1 MPTTKRQPEP
11 GVIARLLEQPHRF
24 RFVQSINI
32 LLAALQRAGVSYERA
47 FRDVIRFRNNLSL
60 SFPASEIQALEV
72 ERKAA
77 PAAKVASTDVATA
90 FEDVRK
96 IRITPAFIGLL
107 GAAGTLPLHDSERLA
122 AQQHVD
128 RDASQHELID
138 VFSNRMIGLFYET
151 WGKYRVEHGLQIHG
165 KDGLLPM
172 LIALAGHRS
181 GEEGQQAG
189 AGASQLSAAAY
200 YAGILRTRPV
210 SASAIERVLCDHF
223 AIPVRVEPLVG
234 CWDEIPPGR
243 RSTFGGNAPVLGR
256 GAVLGT
262 RLWRHDMRA
271 RLQIGPLDETAL
283 ARFLPGGSSRRTLAE
298 MMAIF
303 AVPMIAWEVR
313 LLLAAPCVKRL
324 TLTTKTEPRKLGWN
338 SFLTGTAG
346 VAQRAEIA
354 SMLHFPPSRQHHP

>member
-11 GVIARLLEQPHRF
+11 GVITRLLEQPHRF

-32 LLAALQRAGVSYERA
+32 LLADLQRAGVSYERA

-72 ERKAA
+72 ERKTA
-77 PAAKVASTDVATA
+77 PAAHDASTGGAA
-90 FEDVRK
+90 GLENVRK

-122 AQQHVD
+122 AQQHLD

-172 LIALAGHRS
+172 LVALAGHRPIEPGHHVGT
-181 GEEGQQAG
+181 GE
-189 AGASQLSAAAY
+189 SKLSAAAY

-210 SASAIERVLCDHF
+210 SASAVERVLCDHF
-223 AIPVRVEPLVG
+223 GIPVRVEPLVG
-234 CWDEIPPGR
+234 CWDEIPPAR

-271 RLQIGPLDETAL
+271 RVHIGPLDETAL
-283 ARFLPGGSSRRTLAE
+283 ARFLPGGASSRALSD
-298 MMAIF
+298 MMAMF
-303 AVPMIAWEVR
+303 AVPMLAWELK
-313 LLLAAPCVKRL
+313 LLLGPPCVKRL
-324 TLTTKTEPRKLGWN
+324 TLTTKSEPRKLGWN

-346 VAQRAEIA
+346 VAQRAEVA
-354 SMLHFPPSRQHHP
+354 SILHLPASKRDHA

>member
-24 RFVQSINI
+24 KFVQAINI

-72 ERKAA
+72 ERNAA
-77 PAAKVASTDVATA
+77 PAAQFTSTEVATA
-90 FEDVRK
+90 FDDVRK

-107 GAAGTLPLHDSERLA
+107 GATGTLPLHDSERLA
-122 AQQHVD
+122 AQEHLD
-128 RDASQHELID
+128 RDASHHELID

-151 WGKYRVEHGLQIHG
+151 WGKYRVEHGLQTHG

-172 LIALAGHRS
+172 LTALAGHRPVEKS
-181 GEEGQQAG
+181 QQMDK
-189 AGASQLSAAAY
+189 GASQLSAAY

-210 SASAIERVLCDHF
+210 SASAVERVLGEHF

-283 ARFLPGGSSRRTLAE
+283 ARFLPGGSSRRALAD
-298 MMAIF
+298 MMGMF
-303 AVPMIAWEVR
+303 AVPMITWEVR

-346 VAQRAEIA
+346 VAQRAEFA
-354 SMLHFPPSRQHHP
+354 SILHFLPSRQHHT